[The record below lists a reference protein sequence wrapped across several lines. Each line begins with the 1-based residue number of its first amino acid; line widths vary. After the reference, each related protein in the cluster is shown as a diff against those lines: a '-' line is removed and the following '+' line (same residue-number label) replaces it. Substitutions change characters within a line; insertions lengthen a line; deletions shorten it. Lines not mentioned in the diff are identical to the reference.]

1 MEKAAQPALA
11 ADVARRGEKWLKLR
25 FFVYGKM
32 LTGRSPGHAAEAQA
46 VGRNNEDMWEHKR
59 RVYLKVRLWKI

>member
-1 MEKAAQPALA
+1 MGREWSRRGKEKKYAQPALA

-32 LTGRSPGHAAEAQA
+32 LAGRS
-46 VGRNNEDMWEHKR
+46 
-59 RVYLKVRLWKI
+59 RVPRG

>member
-1 MEKAAQPALA
+1 MLYCQEKVGIETFARQVWEENGRVGERKKYAQQALA

-32 LTGRSPGHAAEAQA
+32 LAGKS
-46 VGRNNEDMWEHKR
+46 
-59 RVYLKVRLWKI
+59 RVPRG